1 MKIRRILLCED
12 SLEGI
17 LTAVYEAYASRY
29 GLHDIC
35 VELIDERQRQ
45 TVLFSEYKVIETN
58 IEYAAGVAKAIRK
71 KISEEAFWTVYNA
84 ACAQDSAKANAIYRF
99 IVYGLYY
106 GSKVMEALSE
116 PDIRLVLQLS
126 RKVGRECEHLYGFL
140 RFEPVQV
147 SGHSILFARIRP
159 KHNQLQNMGRH
170 FSNRYP
176 KESFII
182 CDTGRKLACLHL
194 PAEGC
199 RFFKYDDETFGE
211 FKAGIQAE
219 DEYQKLWQS
228 FFNTVMISQRS
239 NPKCQMS
246 MMPKRYWEYM
256 AEMKGGKVSK

>member
-126 RKVGRECEHLYGFL
+126 RKVGGNVSTSMDFCVLSLCRFRDIRFCLPVSVQSIISFRIWDVTFQTGIQKKVLSYVIRDASLPVCIFRQRDAGFL
-140 RFEPVQV
+140 NMMMKLLENLKRGYRQ
-147 SGHSILFARIRP
+147 RMNIRSC
-159 KHNQLQNMGRH
+159 GSH
-170 FSNRYP
+170 F
-176 KESFII
+176 
-182 CDTGRKLACLHL
+182 L
-194 PAEGC
+194 
-199 RFFKYDDETFGE
+199 
-211 FKAGIQAE
+211 IQ
-219 DEYQKLWQS
+219 
-228 FFNTVMISQRS
+228 
-239 NPKCQMS
+239 
-246 MMPKRYWEYM
+246 
-256 AEMKGGKVSK
+256 